1 MKILCI
7 EDDSET
13 AKLIA
18 EELTDRAFD
27 VIIARD
33 GQEGLIAI
41 LKGIPDL
48 VLCDIGL
55 PKMSGFDVLARLNE
69 LTSRM
74 KPVPFLFL
82 TALTDRENKLRAE
95 SLGADDY
102 ISKPIDFD
110 RLETI
115 IWHRLAT
122 TAHDSGLKRPILNDG
137 EAEALTWVAC
147 GKTPAE
153 VAKMLG
159 LAEHNVDNQLNSAC
173 TKLGCH
179 DVVCVE

>member
-7 EDDSET
+7 EDDFET

-18 EELTDRAFD
+18 EELTERGFD

-69 LTSRM
+69 LISQM
-74 KPVPFLFL
+74 KPFH
-82 TALTDRENKLRAE
+82 
-95 SLGADDY
+95 SY
-102 ISKPIDFD
+102 S
-110 RLETI
+110 
-115 IWHRLAT
+115 
-122 TAHDSGLKRPILNDG
+122 
-137 EAEALTWVAC
+137 
-147 GKTPAE
+147 
-153 VAKMLG
+153 
-159 LAEHNVDNQLNSAC
+159 
-173 TKLGCH
+173 
-179 DVVCVE
+179 